1 MNDNFI
7 PPLEFFDLLS
17 NHTEFCCHLGKLML
31 AAGTLETTIKNFLR
45 AKNVAGIREKST
57 LGGLV
62 KLLKEQHLLSY
73 NGMTHFDGLVAKRNY
88 LTHSLYDLFSEST
101 AETVLPRTNLSPE
114 DVELFIEKT
123 EDLTNDF
130 KTFSKIVQN
139 TDISAAK
146 II

>member
-1 MNDNFI
+1 
-7 PPLEFFDLLS
+7 
-17 NHTEFCCHLGKLML
+17 
-31 AAGTLETTIKNFLR
+31 
-45 AKNVAGIREKST
+45 
-57 LGGLV
+57 
-62 KLLKEQHLLSY
+62 
-73 NGMTHFDGLVAKRNY
+73 MTHFDGLVAKRNY